1 MKAVAKRVKVLQEQ
15 LMFRGPDMVGTFIS
29 RRVSPLQRCIHKICH
44 MGGRMDGTRT
54 STHELSDDEI
64 FLRVKAIAKLPSKME
79 TWSWGMEPYSRAS
92 PAPIV
97 SFHFLANI
105 FSF

>member
-1 MKAVAKRVKVLQEQ
+1 MGQQIKELQEQ
-15 LMFRGPDMVGTFIS
+15 LMFRGPDMVGAFVS
-29 RRVSPLQRCIHKICH
+29 RRVSPLQRRAHKICH

-64 FLRVKAIAKLPSKME
+64 FLRVKAVAKLPSKME

-97 SFHFLANI
+97 SFLFFACI
-105 FSF
+105 FCS